1 MRSTGSSFKDR
12 PAKIRPVRTLLST
25 IIVFSRGN
33 AATLT
38 LLSEEL
44 KFPTAKGGSQHER
57 PSMPLRVYTLLT
69 PLLALLLPRRSLS
82 WVG

>member
-1 MRSTGSSFKDR
+1 MLSTGFGFLR
-12 PAKIRPVRTLLST
+12 PTRENSARVISNVNV
-25 IIVFSRGN
+25 IVFSRGN

-44 KFPTAKGGSQHER
+44 SFPTAKGESQHER

-69 PLLALLLPRRSLS
+69 TL
-82 WVG
+82 